1 MSRSFVL
8 AVVVA
13 VVLGMLVPSIHAVG
27 NLKVD
32 NIFASAGPLITVNR
46 LSTSTCLVTSI
57 RQRAHEQVYRIATYL
72 TSCVLLYAT
81 TTRCGYGFAV
91 LDRHRAGGAQRVRC
105 KRSSIEH

>member
-1 MSRSFVL
+1 
-8 AVVVA
+8 
-13 VVLGMLVPSIHAVG
+13 VPSIHAVG

-72 TSCVLLYAT
+72 T
-81 TTRCGYGFAV
+81 
-91 LDRHRAGGAQRVRC
+91 
-105 KRSSIEH
+105 